1 MSFDVDAIPSTEQ
14 LNITLADRIYHPYKK
29 QIWAIGILFAVIVVG
44 VLAKREY
51 DSRQLQDQWNR
62 FYVARD
68 AGDTAAEE
76 DVDANLAELRGIVA
90 DHPNGDVVPFVLYQI
105 AFRQYEHGRFDE
117 AKSTLEDLQR
127 SHPDFPVN
135 GAISAPDAPEM
146 SLSDALVRAVE
157 ASKSWHEATEYEHTW
172 PTTDRM
178 LLLET
183 NVGDLWLGFYD
194 DAASR
199 ADAIFAA
206 AKAGE
211 LNGTLFHEIRR
222 RGSDQRPQLVAVGAG
237 GPDTWSDPRA
247 TLELDPTE
255 IAEPLDTRYTIEH
268 RRRIVTAYETPT
280 GESSK
285 VFRIV
290 TADEG
295 LPNENGRS
303 TVLGAVMEHGDSL
316 STLEKIAL
324 APTYASNAE
333 TRAAPGILA
342 VANHSYPYIYIRR
355 ASVWTANGATLAD
368 GHEWDTERTKSDQ
381 PEPFEAELPPEWK
394 PEPPKDDTPE
404 DESAPEDPGSDEGSE
419 DASEPTED
427 DSAPDAE

>member
-29 QIWAIGILFAVIVVG
+29 QIWAIGILFAVVVVA
-44 VLAKREY
+44 VLGKREY
-51 DSRQLQDQWNR
+51 DSQQLQDQWNR

-68 AGDTAAEE
+68 NGDTATE
-76 DVDANLAELRGIVA
+76 DDIDANLAELRGIVA
-90 DHPNGDVVPFVLYQI
+90 DHPNGEVVPFLLYQL
-105 AFRQYEHGRFDE
+105 AYRLYEHGRFDE
-117 AKSTLEDLQR
+117 AKATFEELQR
-127 SHPDFPVN
+127 NHPDFPVN
-135 GAISAPDAPEM
+135 GAISAPDAPEL
-146 SLSDALVRAVE
+146 SLSDALVRAVD
-157 ASKSWHEATEYEHTW
+157 ASKSWTEATEYEHRW
-172 PTTDRM
+172 PSAEEM

-194 DAASR
+194 EAAPR
-199 ADAIFAA
+199 AAAILAA

-222 RGSDQRPQLVAVGAG
+222 RGSDQRPQFVAVGAG
-237 GPDTWSDPRA
+237 GPETWADPRA

-280 GESSK
+280 GESSTI
-285 VFRIV
+285 VRIV

-316 STLEKIAL
+316 ATLEKIAL

-342 VANHSYPYIYIRR
+342 VANHSYPYIYVRR
-355 ASVWTANGATLAD
+355 ATVWSANGATLAD
-368 GHEWDTERTKSDQ
+368 GHEWDTARAKSDQ
-381 PEPFEAELPPEWK
+381 PEPFEADLPAEWK
-394 PEPPKDDTPE
+394 PEPPK
-404 DESAPEDPGSDEGSE
+404 E
-419 DASEPTED
+419 DAPDEEAGDNAAGESTEGD
-427 DSAPDAE
+427 AGDVPDGE